1 MAIAKTIEIIAGSS
15 TSFEDAVRQG
25 IAKAS
30 ETVEGIQG
38 AWVKDTEVSVNG
50 NQVTEWR
57 VRLRITFV
65 VK

>member
-38 AWVKDTEVSVNG
+38 AWVKDTEVSVSG

>member
-1 MAIAKTIEIIAGSS
+1 MAVAKTIEIISGSS

-30 ETVEGIQG
+30 ESVDGIQG
-38 AWVKDTEVSVNG
+38 AWVKDAEVGVSG

>member
-15 TSFEDAVRQG
+15 ASFEDAVRQG

>member
-1 MAIAKTIEIIAGSS
+1 MAVAKTIEIVSGSN
-15 TSFEDAVRQG
+15 TSFEDAVKQG

-30 ETVEGIQG
+30 ETVDDIQG
-38 AWVKDTEVSVNG
+38 AWVKDTEVAVSG
-50 NQVTEWR
+50 NHVTEWR

>member
-1 MAIAKTIEIIAGSS
+1 MTIAKTIEIIAAST

-38 AWVKDTEVSVNG
+38 AWVKDTEVGVSG
-50 NQVTEWR
+50 NHVTEWR
-57 VRLRITFV
+57 VRLKITFV

>member
-1 MAIAKTIEIIAGSS
+1 MAIAKTIEIVAASN

-38 AWVKDTEVSVNG
+38 AWVKDTEVAVSDNH
-50 NQVTEWR
+50 VTEWR
-57 VRLRITFV
+57 VRLKITFV